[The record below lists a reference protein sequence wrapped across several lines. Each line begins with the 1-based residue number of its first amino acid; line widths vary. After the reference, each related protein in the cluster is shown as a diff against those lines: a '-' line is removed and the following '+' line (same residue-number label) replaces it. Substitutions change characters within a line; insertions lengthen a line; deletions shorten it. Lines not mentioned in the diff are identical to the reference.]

1 MTTKAD
7 QIHDRNHEN
16 KRERPNF
23 RQTKKLELEEIEV
36 NQGREDSSSV
46 KQNKMQ
52 GIENKKNNISK
63 TKILIYESEE
73 NVKHKKY
80 ETKLFHNV
88 EYII

>member
-7 QIHDRNHEN
+7 QIHDRNHQN

-36 NQGREDSSSV
+36 NQGREDSPSA

-73 NVKHKKY
+73 KY